1 MMVTFHSFTRAELAA
16 VADMIERLDIGPTT
30 ISLGRRSVCF
40 HMHPS
45 AAAELASDFHKLASE
60 AYGDKHKHT
69 KALASVVTKTER
81 VAGFIERSPIYARA
95 YDNLPDAPVHRPGVE
110 QDT

>member
-1 MMVTFHSFTRAELAA
+1 MVTFHSFTRAELAA
-16 VADMIERLDIGPTT
+16 VADMIERLDIGPAT

-45 AAAELASDFHKLASE
+45 AAAELASDFRKLASE

-69 KALASVVTKTER
+69 KALASVVTKTKR

-95 YDNLPDAPVHRPGVE
+95 YADLPDAPVRRPGVE

>member
-1 MMVTFHSFTRAELAA
+1 MVTFNSFTRAELAA
-16 VADMIERLDIGPTT
+16 IADMVERLDIGPTT
-30 ISLGRRSVCF
+30 ISLGRRSACF

-45 AAAELASDFHKLASE
+45 RAAELASNLHKLASE
-60 AYGDKHKHT
+60 AYGGKHKHT
-69 KALASVVTKTER
+69 TALASVATKTKR

-95 YDNLPDAPVHRPGVE
+95 YENLPDAPARRSGVE